1 MNTENGIQGSF
12 NIWDVTL
19 KVLKREEE
27 AGPFPA
33 IDPGPGATYFA
44 ISLVVS
50 IEVSLGP

>member
-1 MNTENGIQGSF
+1 MHISF
-12 NIWDVTL
+12 YFQDATL
-19 KVLKREEE
+19 KDEYSEEE
-27 AGPFPA
+27 VGPFPA